1 MKGSASMPLD
11 ALFAIFGRMME
22 VALPRGNYS
31 MMSNNCIRFK
41 NDVLEELEKEESF
54 SEEERVHT
62 PLLSEPTKY
71 LKEDLEKVEEENGV
85 ANEDNGKTGG
95 AKTVQALLLGESQSE
110 T

>member
-1 MKGSASMPLD
+1 MPLD
-11 ALFAIFGRMME
+11 ALFTIFGRMME
-22 VALPRGNYS
+22 VALTRGNYS

-71 LKEDLEKVEEENGV
+71 LKEDLEKVEEENGE
-85 ANEDNGKTGG
+85 ANEGDGKTGG
-95 AKTVQALLLGESQSE
+95 AKTVQALLLGENQSE